1 MGKLS
6 DEMEKMFR
14 NNSHNGGVYPHVAA
28 SVVEE
33 QVEKYSIEFLKW
45 YLLEGKGLEINYTS
59 YQIFQ
64 QFLKQKYK

>member
-1 MGKLS
+1 MGKLR

-45 YLLEGKGLEINYTS
+45 YLLEVEQTETS
-59 YQIFQ
+59 YTTYQRFQ
-64 QFLKQKYK
+64 QFLKEKYK